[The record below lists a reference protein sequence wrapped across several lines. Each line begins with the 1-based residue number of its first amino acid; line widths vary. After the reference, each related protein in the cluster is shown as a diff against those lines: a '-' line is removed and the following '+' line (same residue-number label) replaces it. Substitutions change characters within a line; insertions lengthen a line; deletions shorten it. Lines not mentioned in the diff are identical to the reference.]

1 VSDFSTP
8 RRLTATDDVDSFS
21 CGQPDLDDWFKRF
34 ALVNQRAN
42 MTTVFVTCSAD
53 KVVGYYA
60 LATGGVERA
69 QAPDRVS
76 RGLPAH
82 PIPVVLLA
90 RLAVDS
96 SVQGKGLGRALLRDA
111 LIRVASAADEIGI
124 RALLIHAKDERA
136 REFYM
141 RCAEF
146 EPSPTDPL
154 HLFLLMKDLRKSL
167 EAQTGSGS

>member
-8 RRLTATDDVDSFS
+8 RKLTAHDNVEEFS
-21 CGQPDLDDWFKRF
+21 CGQSDLDNWLKRF
-34 ALVNQRAN
+34 ALVNQRAS
-42 MTTVFVTCSAD
+42 MATVFVTLSGAR
-53 KVVGYYA
+53 VVGYYA

-69 QAPDRVS
+69 QAPDRVA
-76 RGLPAH
+76 RGQPAH

-90 RLAVDS
+90 RLAVDLS
-96 SVQGKGLGRALLRDA
+96 TQRKGLGRALLRDA
-111 LIRVASAADEIGI
+111 LIRVAAAANEIGV

-141 RCAEF
+141 QQAEF

-154 HLFLLMKDLRKSL
+154 HLFLLMKDLMKL
-167 EAQTGSGS
+167 IEA

>member
-1 VSDFSTP
+1 VGDFSTP
-8 RRLTATDDVDSFS
+8 RKLDPQDDVGAFE
-21 CGQPDLDDWFKRF
+21 CGQPDLDDWLKRF
-34 ALVNQRAN
+34 ALVNQRAG
-42 MTTVFVTCSAD
+42 MATVFATLWGNS
-53 KVVGYYA
+53 VVGYYA

-69 QAPDRVS
+69 QAPDRIV

-82 PIPVVLLA
+82 PIPVILLA
-90 RLAVDS
+90 RLAVRS
-96 SVQGKGLGRALLRDA
+96 SAQGRGLGRGLLRDA
-111 LIRVASAADEIGI
+111 LLRVEAAAEEIGV

-154 HLFLLMKDLRKSL
+154 HLFLLMKDLRKAIQSKP
-167 EAQTGSGS
+167 G

>member
-1 VSDFSTP
+1 MSDFSAP
-8 RRLTATDDVDSFS
+8 RRLTAQDDVEEFS
-21 CGQPDLDDWFKRF
+21 CGQPDLDDWLKRF
-34 ALVNQRAN
+34 ALINQRAN
-42 MTTVFVTCSAD
+42 MTSVYVTCSAG

-69 QAPDRVS
+69 QAPDRIT
-76 RGLPAH
+76 RGVPAH

-96 SVQGKGLGRALLRDA
+96 SIQGRGLGRQLLRDA
-111 LIRVASAADEIGI
+111 LIRVAGAANEIGI

-141 RCAEF
+141 RCGEF

-167 EAQTGSGS
+167 DSRSS

>member
-1 VSDFSTP
+1 
-8 RRLTATDDVDSFS
+8 
-21 CGQPDLDDWFKRF
+21 
-34 ALVNQRAN
+34 
-42 MTTVFVTCSAD
+42 MTTVFVACAAD
-53 KVVGYYA
+53 KIVGYYA

-69 QAPDRVS
+69 QAPDRIA

-96 SVQGKGLGRALLRDA
+96 SVQKRGLGKALLRDA
-111 LIRVASAADEIGI
+111 LIRVGNAADEIGI

-141 RCAEF
+141 GCGEF

-154 HLFLLMKDLRKSL
+154 HLFLLMKDLRKALASPPR
-167 EAQTGSGS
+167 

>member
-1 VSDFSTP
+1 VSQFSNP
-8 RRLTATDDVDSFS
+8 RKLDPQDDVDEFN
-21 CGQPDLDDWFKRF
+21 CGQPDLDDWLKRF
-34 ALVNQRAN
+34 ALINQRAG
-42 MTTVFVTCSAD
+42 MTTVFVTLSEG

-69 QAPDRVS
+69 NAPARVTQ
-76 RGLPAH
+76 GVPAH

-96 SVQGKGLGRALLRDA
+96 SAQEGGLGRALVRDA
-111 LIRVASAADEIGI
+111 LIRVAAAADEIGI
-124 RALLIHAKDERA
+124 RALLIHAKDESA

-141 RCAEF
+141 KCAEF

-154 HLFLLMKDLRKSL
+154 HLFLLMKDLKKSL
-167 EAQTGSGS
+167 ANQG

>member
-1 VSDFSTP
+1 MSDFTTP
-8 RRLTATDDVDSFS
+8 RKLSALDNVEEFS
-21 CGQPDLDDWFKRF
+21 CGQADLDNWLKRF
-34 ALVNQRAN
+34 ALINQRSG
-42 MTTVFVTCSAD
+42 MTTVFVTISGD
-53 KVVGYYA
+53 RVVGYYA

-69 QAPDRVS
+69 EAPERIVH
-76 RGLPAH
+76 GQPAH

-96 SVQGKGLGRALLRDA
+96 SIQSRGLGRALLRDA
-111 LIRVASAADEIGI
+111 LIRVVAAADEIGV
-124 RALLIHAKDERA
+124 RALLVHAKDERA

-141 RCAEF
+141 QCAEF

-167 EAQTGSGS
+167 AAQES

>member
-1 VSDFSTP
+1 MADFSMP
-8 RRLTATDDVDSFS
+8 RRLTAHDDVDEFS
-21 CGQPDLDDWFKRF
+21 CGQPDLDDWLKRF

-76 RGLPAH
+76 RGVPSH

-96 SVQGKGLGRALLRDA
+96 SAQGRGLGRALLRDA
-111 LIRVASAADEIGI
+111 LIRVASAAVEIGI

-167 EAQTGSGS
+167 GTQTK

>member
-8 RRLTATDDVDSFS
+8 TKLTATDNVEEFS
-21 CGQPDLDDWFKRF
+21 CGQADLDDWLKRF
-34 ALVNQRAN
+34 ALVNQKSG
-42 MTTVFVTCSAD
+42 MTTVFVTLSGD
-53 KVVGYYA
+53 RVVGYYA

-69 QAPDRVS
+69 QAPDRII
-76 RGLPAH
+76 RGQPAH

-96 SVQGKGLGRALLRDA
+96 SVQGRGLGRALLRNA
-111 LIRVASAADEIGI
+111 LIRVAAAADEIGV
-124 RALLIHAKDERA
+124 RALLVHAKDERA

-141 RCAEF
+141 QCCEF

-167 EAQTGSGS
+167 GSQAD

>member
-1 VSDFSTP
+1 VSQFSEP
-8 RRLTATDDVDSFS
+8 RKLDPQDDVDEFN
-21 CGQPDLDDWFKRF
+21 CGQPDLDDWLRRF
-34 ALVNQRAN
+34 ALINQRAG
-42 MTTVFVTCSAD
+42 MTTVFVTVSEG

-60 LATGGVERA
+60 LASAGVERA
-69 QAPDRVS
+69 NAPDRVA

-96 SVQGKGLGRALLRDA
+96 SAQKRGLGGALLRNA
-111 LIRVASAADEIGI
+111 LIRVEAAADEIGI
-124 RALLIHAKDERA
+124 RALLIHAKDDGA

-141 RCAEF
+141 KYAEF

-167 EAQTGSGS
+167 ATQGG

>member
-1 VSDFSTP
+1 MFSAP
-8 RRLTATDDVDSFS
+8 RKLTKQDDLEEFS

-34 ALVNQRAN
+34 ALINQKAG
-42 MTTVFVTCSAD
+42 MATVFVTLFED
-53 KVVGYYA
+53 KVAGYYA

-69 QAPDRVS
+69 QAPDRVI

-96 SVQGKGLGRALLRDA
+96 SAQKRGLGRALLRDA
-111 LIRVASAADEIGI
+111 LARVAAAADEIGV

-136 REFYM
+136 KEFYM
-141 RCAEF
+141 GCGEF

-154 HLFLLMKDLRKSL
+154 HLFLLMKDLRKAL
-167 EAQTGSGS
+167 EAQAG

>member
-1 VSDFSTP
+1 MSQFSKP
-8 RRLTATDDVDSFS
+8 RKLDPQDNVDEFN
-21 CGQPDLDDWFKRF
+21 CGQPDLDDWLKKF
-34 ALVNQRAN
+34 ALINQRAG
-42 MTTVFVTCSAD
+42 MTTVFVTLSEG

-69 QAPDRVS
+69 NAPARVTQ
-76 RGLPAH
+76 GVPAH
-82 PIPVVLLA
+82 PVPVVLLA

-96 SVQGKGLGRALLRDA
+96 SVQKSGLGRALLRDA
-111 LIRVASAADEIGI
+111 LIRVATAADEIGI
-124 RALLIHAKDERA
+124 RALLIHAKDETA

-141 RCAEF
+141 KCAEF

-167 EAQTGSGS
+167 ANQA